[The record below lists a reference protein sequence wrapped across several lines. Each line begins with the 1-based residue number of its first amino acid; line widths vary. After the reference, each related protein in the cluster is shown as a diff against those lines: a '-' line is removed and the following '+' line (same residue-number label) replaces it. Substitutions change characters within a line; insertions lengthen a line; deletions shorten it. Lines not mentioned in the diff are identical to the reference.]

1 MADYRTLEG
10 SDSPWLLRIQS
21 ANKMFGEWEGKFKCK
36 LLEEYYEGFQWKQ
49 RRDYPTTNYNPY
61 TLNLV
66 YSTIK
71 IKLASILFQKPQYII
86 GPSPGNSQWNMDFA
100 VQSAQLKED
109 VLNTIVQNPNI
120 NFVKHI
126 KRAALD
132 SFFRFGI
139 IEVGYA
145 SDWRNPNKTIPE
157 LKSWDDKDI
166 PESEDKIVEEN
177 PVPVNERFYVKRIW
191 PHRFRVCAT
200 EATDLDEC
208 DWVGYY
214 DYYYTRVLQ
223 NTKGIDWPEI
233 YSGGSYVSA
242 EYASGFVGGGSGYAS
257 NDDTLKALYST
268 GEISRVWHIWDMVKK
283 ERLLLLEGAEMYPLW
298 NAPFERMPFIDLR
311 WDFRIKGFYPL
322 PPVFQWLSPQDEIN
336 EAREQVRS
344 YRRRFTRKFQTVKGM
359 IDEEEKE
366 KFSSGPDGI
375 LVEVKQPDAIKA
387 IDNPEIGPT
396 SENALVLAKDDFN
409 IISGTS
415 AEARGQDTDRETA
428 TQAKIVQNRA
438 QIRESADQLDFSNWL
453 CSVGRELL
461 CQCQERLVDGLWV
474 KYTENPDPNGEPGS
488 IQQIMQN
495 AGPVYKYVSSQEI
508 DDGYDYTVDFDVQ
521 NATPAA
527 MQAAQTSFV
536 NFLAIVNQFPQVA
549 MNPALIREAAYRVG
563 YKNEAVIKQM
573 QQTAM
578 AQLKMQAIQQ
588 AAQIQQGGEGKGT
601 QGPGAPGNT
610 AKARNAQMAVPGTSD
625 VNEQLSNQIQ

>member
-1 MADYRTLEG
+1 MPSTSNE
-10 SDSPWLLRIQS
+10 SDSPWILRIQS

-36 LLEEYYEGFQWKQ
+36 LLEEYYEGFHWKQ

-71 IKLASILFQKPQYII
+71 IKLANLLFQKHQFII
-86 GPSPGNSQWNMDFA
+86 NPSPGNSEWNQDFA
-100 VQSAQLKED
+100 VQSAQLKEN

-120 NFVKHI
+120 NFTKHV

-145 SDWRNPNKTIPE
+145 ADWRNPNKTIPE
-157 LKSWDDKDI
+157 LKSWEESDV
-166 PESEDKIVEEN
+166 PEDEDKIVDEN

-200 EATDLDEC
+200 EATDLDDC

-223 NTKGIDWPEI
+223 NTKGIDWPEV

-257 NDDTLKALYST
+257 NDDTLKALYMT
-268 GEISRVWHIWDMVKK
+268 GEISRVWHLWDCVKNK
-283 ERLLLLEGAEMYPLW
+283 RLLLLEGAEMHELW
-298 NAPFERMPFIDLR
+298 SAPFERLPFLDLR
-311 WDFRIKGFYPL
+311 WDYRVKGFYPI

-344 YRRRFTRKFQTVKGM
+344 YRRRFTRKFQTLKGS

-366 KFSSGPDGI
+366 KFASGPDGI

-428 TQAKIVQNRA
+428 TQAKIIQNRA
-438 QIRESADQLDFSNWL
+438 QIRESSEQLDFSLWL
-453 CSVGRELL
+453 CSIGRELL
-461 CQCQERLVDGLWV
+461 AQCQERLVEGLWI
-474 KYTENPDPNGEPGS
+474 KYTENPD
-488 IQQIMQN
+488 
-495 AGPVYKYVSSQEI
+495 AGPQSQQAQMAQEPLYKYVTSQQI
-508 DDGYDYTVDFDVQ
+508 DDGYDYTIDFDVQ
-521 NATPAA
+521 NSTPAA

-536 NFLAIVNQFPQVA
+536 NFMSICAQFPQIN
-549 MNPALIREAAYRVG
+549 MSPALIREAAYRVG
-563 YKNEAVIKQM
+563 YKNEAIIKQM
-573 QQTAM
+573 QQAAV
-578 AQLKMQAIQQ
+578 AQAQMQAM
-588 AAQIQQGGEGKGT
+588 QIQAGGQPQGKN
-601 QGPGAPGNT
+601 APGNT
-610 AKARNAQMAVPGTSD
+610 AKSRSAQMATPGSAD
-625 VNEQLSNQIQ
+625 INEQLSNQIQ

>member
-1 MADYRTLEG
+1 MADG
-10 SDSPWLLRIQS
+10 STSVWKSRIVA

-36 LLEEYYEGFQWKQ
+36 LLEEYYEGFHWKQ

-71 IKLASILFQKPQYII
+71 IKMASMLFQKPKYVIA
-86 GPSPGNSQWNMDFA
+86 PSPGNSQWNLDFA

-109 VLNTIVQNPNI
+109 VLNTIVQNQNV
-120 NFVKHI
+120 NFVKHV
-126 KRAALD
+126 KRATLD
-132 SFFRFGI
+132 SFFRFGV

-145 SDWRNPNKTIPE
+145 NDWRNPQKINPE
-157 LKSWDDKDI
+157 LESWEDQEVTEQDDR
-166 PESEDKIVEEN
+166 VTHEN

-191 PHRFRVCAT
+191 PHRFRVAAS
-200 EATDLDEC
+200 ESTDLNDCE
-208 DWVGYY
+208 WVGYY
-214 DYYYTRVLQ
+214 DYYYNRVLM
-223 NTKGIDWPEI
+223 NTKGIKWPEN
-233 YSGGSYVSA
+233 YTGGSYISA

-257 NDDTLKALYST
+257 NDESLRTMYMG
-268 GEISRVWHIWDMVKK
+268 GEISRVWHIWDQVSKQ
-283 ERLLLLEGAEMYPLW
+283 RLLLLDDYEMSELWSSPFDRLPLIDIRW
-298 NAPFERMPFIDLR
+298 DLR
-311 WDFRIKGFYPL
+311 TRGFYPI

-375 LVEVKQPDAIKA
+375 LVEVKQQGAITA

-428 TQAKIVQNRA
+428 TQAKIIQARA
-438 QIRESADQLDFSNWL
+438 VARESAEQVEFTYWL
-453 CSVGRELL
+453 CLIGRELL
-461 CQCQERLVDGLWV
+461 CQCQERLVEGLWI
-474 KYTENPDPNGEPGS
+474 KYTENPNPTGMPDP
-488 IQQIMQN
+488 QQVQQ
-495 AGPVYKYVSSQEI
+495 PTYKYVTSQEI
-508 DDGYDYTVDFDVQ
+508 DDGYDYEVDFDVQ
-521 NATPAA
+521 NSTPTA
-527 MQAAQTSFV
+527 MQNMQTSFV
-536 NFLAIVNQFPQVA
+536 NFLSLCNNFPQIMMSPV
-549 MNPALIREAAYRVG
+549 LIREAAYRTG
-563 YKNEAVIKQM
+563 YRNEAVIKQM
-573 QQTAM
+573 QQV
-578 AQLKMQAIQQ
+578 AIGQ
-588 AAQIQQGGEGKGT
+588 AQIQAQQIQNQALGT
-601 QGPGAPGNT
+601 QGGPPGTQGKGAPGNQ
-610 AKARNAQMAVPGTSD
+610 AKARAAQMATPSSSD

>member
-1 MADYRTLEG
+1 MSLYSTSTTDYMNLPPGTN
-10 SDSPWLLRIQS
+10 PWIVRIQA
-21 ANKMFGEWEGKFKCK
+21 ANKMFGEWEGKFRCR
-36 LLEEYYEGFQWKQ
+36 LLEEYYEGFHWKQ

-61 TLNLV
+61 MLNLV

-71 IKLASILFQKPQYII
+71 IKLANLLFQKPVYRIT
-86 GPSPGNSQWNMDFA
+86 PHPGNSQWNLDFA

-120 NFVKHI
+120 NFTNHI
-126 KRAALD
+126 KRATLD

-145 SDWRNPNKTIPE
+145 NDWRNPQKTEPH
-157 LKSWDDKDI
+157 LKSWEDQYV
-166 PESEDKIVEEN
+166 PEDQDKIIDEN
-177 PVPVNERFYVKRIW
+177 LVPVNERFYVKRIW

-200 EATDLDEC
+200 EATDLNDC

-223 NTKGIDWPEI
+223 NTKGIDWPENYNI
-233 YSGGSYVSA
+233 GSYISA
-242 EYASGFVGGGSGYAS
+242 EYTSGFVGGGSAYMS
-257 NDDTLKALYST
+257 NEDTLRTLYTS
-268 GEISRVWHIWDMVKK
+268 GELCLVWHIWDLITHKRM
-283 ERLLLLEGAEMYPLW
+283 LLLEGYDMYELW
-298 NAPFERMPFIDLR
+298 SAPFDRLPFLDLR
-311 WDFRIKGFYPL
+311 WDYRIRGFYPI

-344 YRRRFTRKFQTVKGM
+344 YRRRFTRKFQTVKGL

-375 LVEVKQPDAIKA
+375 LVEVKQADAIKA

-438 QIRESADQLDFSNWL
+438 LIRESAEQMDFGVWL
-453 CSVGRELL
+453 CSIGRELL
-461 CQCQERLVDGLWV
+461 CQCQERLVEGLWI
-474 KYTENPDPNGEPGS
+474 KYTQNPGPPDPQQQQTMEP
-488 IQQIMQN
+488 
-495 AGPVYKYVSSQEI
+495 VFRYVTGQEV
-508 DDGYDYTVDFDVQ
+508 DDGYDYEIDFDIQ

-527 MQAAQTSFV
+527 MQASQQSFV
-536 NFLAIVNQFPQVA
+536 NFMSLLANFPIIS
-549 MNPALIREAAYRVG
+549 MSPTLIREAAYRVG
-563 YKNEAVIKQM
+563 YKNEQVIKQA
-573 QQTAM
+573 QQAALTQ
-578 AQLKMQAIQQ
+578 AQMQAQQMQQQ
-588 AAQIQQGGEGKGT
+588 AAQTAAGQGTGGGVN
-601 QGPGAPGNT
+601 PAS
-610 AKARNAQMAVPGTSD
+610 ARIAQMQTPNSAQVA
-625 VNEQLSNQIQ
+625 EQLTNQIQ

>member
-1 MADYRTLEG
+1 MPLTPN
-10 SDSPWLLRIQS
+10 SPWKTRIES

-71 IKLASILFQKPQYII
+71 IKLAGLLFQRPVYKITPR
-86 GPSPGNSQWNMDFA
+86 PGSSDYNMDFA
-100 VQSAQLKED
+100 VQSASLKED
-109 VLNTIVQNPNI
+109 VINTIVQNPNT
-120 NFVKHI
+120 NFTKHV

-145 SDWRNPNKTIPE
+145 NDWRNPQKIDPQ
-157 LKSWDDKDI
+157 LKSWDDTDVGQD
-166 PESEDKIVEEN
+166 EDKIVHEN

-191 PHRFRVCAT
+191 PHHFRVCAS
-200 EATDLDEC
+200 EATDLNDC
-208 DWVGYY
+208 DWLGYY
-214 DYYYTRVLQ
+214 DYYYVRVLQ
-223 NTKGIDWPEI
+223 NTAGINWPEE

-257 NDDTLKALYST
+257 NDDTLKNLYT
-268 GEISRVWHIWDMVKK
+268 AGEICRVWHIWDVVSGK
-283 ERLLLLEGAEMYPLW
+283 RLLLLDDYDMHELW
-298 NAPFERMPFIDLR
+298 SSDFNRIPFIDLR
-311 WDFRIKGFYPL
+311 WDLRTRGFYPI

-344 YRRRFTRKFQTVKGM
+344 YRRRFTRKFQTVKGL

-375 LVEVKQPDAIKA
+375 LVEVKQADAIKA

-428 TQAKIVQNRA
+428 TQAKIVQNRSL
-438 QIRESADQLDFSNWL
+438 IRENSDQLDFSNWL
-453 CSVGRELL
+453 CLIGRELL
-461 CQCQERLVDGLWV
+461 AQMQERLVDGLWV
-474 KYTENPDPNGEPGS
+474 KYTEDPG
-488 IQQIMQN
+488 QQLAMAMDPQAAQQVQMQV
-495 AGPVYKYVSSQEI
+495 APIYKYVTSQEI
-508 DDGYDYTVDFDVQ
+508 DDGYDYEVDFDIQ

-536 NFLAIVNQFPQVA
+536 NFLALLSNFPLIMKSPA
-549 MNPALIREAAYRVG
+549 MIREAAYRVG
-563 YKNEAVIKQM
+563 YKNEAIIKQAQQAALMQAQLEAQQM
-573 QQTAM
+573 QQASNTPQSA
-578 AQLKMQAIQQ
+578 
-588 AAQIQQGGEGKGT
+588 GGGM
-601 QGPGAPGNT
+601 NT
-610 AKARNAQMAVPGTSD
+610 ARTRTAQMQTPSASQVT
-625 VNEQLSNQIQ
+625 EQLNQQLQ

>member
-1 MADYRTLEG
+1 MPSIDL
-10 SDSPWLLRIQS
+10 SQNSPWIPRIES
-21 ANKMFGEWEGKFKCK
+21 ADKYFNEWEGKFKCK

-71 IKLASILFQKPQYII
+71 IKLSGLLFQNPIYKISPR
-86 GPSPGNSQWNMDFA
+86 PGNSDWNLDFA

-109 VLNTIVQNPNI
+109 VLNTIVQNPST
-120 NFVKHI
+120 NFTKHV

-145 SDWRNPNKTIPE
+145 NDWRNPQKVEPK
-157 LKSWDDKDI
+157 LKSWDEPDI
-166 PESEDKIVEEN
+166 PGSEDKVVEEN

-191 PHRFRVCAT
+191 PHRFRVCAS
-200 EATDLDEC
+200 EATDLNDC

-214 DYYYTRVLQ
+214 DFYYTRALEH
-223 NTKGIDWPEI
+223 TKGLDWPDN
-233 YSGGSYVSA
+233 YTGTSYLGT

-257 NDDTLKALYST
+257 NDDTLKALYT
-268 GEISRVWHIWDMVKK
+268 AGELSKVWHIWDMVAGK
-283 ERLLLLEGAEMYPLW
+283 RLLLLDNYNMHELW
-298 NAPFERMPFIDLR
+298 SSDVDRLPFIDLR
-311 WDFRIKGFYPL
+311 WDLRTRGFYPI

-344 YRRRFTRKFQTVKGM
+344 YRRRFTRKFQTVKGS

-366 KFSSGPDGI
+366 KFASGPDGI
-375 LVEVKQPDAIKA
+375 LIEVKQADAIKA

-409 IISGTS
+409 TVSGTS

-438 QIRESADQLDFSNWL
+438 LIRENADQLDFSNWL
-453 CSVGRELL
+453 VLIGRELL
-461 CQCQERLVDGLWV
+461 AQMQERLVEGLWV
-474 KYTENPDPNGEPGS
+474 KYTEDPGQEQLMQDPQFQ
-488 IQQIMQN
+488 QQIMSV
-495 AGPVYKYVSSQEI
+495 APIYKYVTSQEL
-508 DDGYDYTVDFDVQ
+508 DDGYDYEINFDVQ

-536 NFLAIVNQFPQVA
+536 NFLSLLTNFPIIMKSPA
-549 MNPALIREAAYRVG
+549 MIREAAYRVG
-563 YKNEAVIKQM
+563 YKNEAIIKQAQQAAIMQAQIEAQQMQM
-573 QQTAM
+573 QQQ
-578 AQLKMQAIQQ
+578 AQL
-588 AAQIQQGGEGKGT
+588 QGGPKGG
-601 QGPGAPGNT
+601 QNPMNA
-610 AKARNAQMAVPGTSD
+610 AKARTAQMQTPSTGQ
-625 VNEQLSNQIQ
+625 VNEQLTQQLQ